1 MRLLP
6 STSKTAAR
14 VALSSLLLAAC
25 EAPRSSPVDARPPE
39 VVIEDAGPEPIVD
52 AAFDVEPKREIGPF
66 EIPFLGK
73 RAVFFARPS
82 ERAKGHRLIANLH
95 GVCNPPGY
103 ACGYWVN
110 AASRVGFLVCPTGDA
125 TCGKAAYD
133 APTWS
138 GSYEKMGEDLE
149 KAIVVVDT
157 AHPGEIT
164 REGAILTG
172 FSRGAYAAARIAQVH
187 PGRWPYLVLNEADV
201 QLDGAVLRKA
211 GVRAVA
217 MIAGE
222 RSGQVAGER
231 ATVAKLVA
239 QGYPAKLWV
248 MPGAG
253 HHYSDNI
260 DEIMAE
266 AMAWLLER

>member
-1 MRLLP
+1 MHIATQ
-6 STSKTAAR
+6 TSTAAAILA
-14 VALSSLLLAAC
+14 VSSFSLVAC
-25 EAPRSSPVDARPPE
+25 EARRSTPGDVTPPDAALE
-39 VVIEDAGPEPIVD
+39 VTAEAGIVD
-52 AAFDVEPKREIGPF
+52 AALDVAPKREIGPF
-66 EIPFLGK
+66 EIPFLGERK
-73 RAVFFARPS
+73 VFFARPS
-82 ERAKGHRLIANLH
+82 EPAKGHRLIANLH
-95 GVCNPPGY
+95 GVCNPPAY

-138 GSYEKMGEDLE
+138 GSYEKMGDDLE
-149 KAIVVVDT
+149 KAIVAVDA
-157 AHPGEIT
+157 AHPGEIS

-172 FSRGAYAAARIAQVH
+172 FSRGAYAAARLAQVH
-187 PGRWPYLVLNEADV
+187 PGRWPYLVLNEANV
-201 QLDGAVLRKA
+201 SLESAALRKA

-231 ATVAKLVA
+231 ATVARLVA
-239 QGYPAKLWV
+239 QGYPARFWV

-253 HHYSDNI
+253 HHYSENI
-260 DEIMAE
+260 DEIMGE
-266 AMAWLLER
+266 AIAWLLLH